1 LQYDECTAEIAA
13 IERVLGI
20 TVHRWSDLDLR
31 NDLDETA
38 ALTTA
43 LDLVITAPTAV
54 GELAGA
60 LGVSTWRVADERDW
74 TMLGTTGRPW
84 FPTMEV
90 FARPPRDGWTNLL
103 LRVAVRLAA
112 YTPPSVRSR

>member
-1 LQYDECTAEIAA
+1 MA
-13 IERVLGI
+13 
-20 TVHRWSDLDLR
+20 
-31 NDLDETA
+31 
-38 ALTTA
+38 A

-74 TMLGTTGRPW
+74 TMLGTAGRPW

-90 FARPPRDGWTNLL
+90 FARPPRDGWTDLL
-103 LRVAVRLAA
+103 LRVAVRLAT